1 MSNGSY
7 LFVSGLN
14 SGAAAFSIFTFSVA
28 CFICY
33 ETAIEL
39 ILLFMRSTDVLF
51 IFSSDF
57 LESSSLLVFSDSI
70 TLLFY

>member
-7 LFVSGLN
+7 LFFSGLN
-14 SGAAAFSIFTFSVA
+14 SGAAAFSIFTFSA

-39 ILLFMRSTDVLF
+39 ILLFIRSTDVLF

-57 LESSSLLVFSDSI
+57 LESLSLLVFSDSI